1 MKKYYFRFFLFVI
14 VILLAISAITVVYM
28 NYYSNTVHERYEAV
42 YEESIDNARA
52 HLDQYVTEAFQTL
65 EELQDGEHF
74 DVPTGYYAI
83 GTLGRKEIK
92 KHEAPASIK
101 AESIND
107 TIFNYV
113 SGSALKDSY
122 GFSYPYV
129 MTFSTFFDNDL
140 VIYSKPTNNPDEYIL
155 LYEKLEDFN
164 KKISVLN
171 LDNIIMV
178 DDNGLVMASH
188 DTFKYDKLYSEASTS
203 AFIPS
208 EFGDM
213 DTNTTLRISLDG
225 VPLYL
230 IKTKMDVP
238 QYYVVGYINSQVIDD
253 ALKADNIRNGVFVGL
268 TILFSFG
275 GAVLIFTT
283 YFVLSRN
290 YVNVS
295 IAKGKYSLFVGKG
308 GDIIKRNRKFKKEY
322 KYSTISASL
331 MNNELGVPNTVGDS
345 DLILRMINRAGEQ
358 TYLRF
363 LSTKTLYGYRML
375 GTDAT
380 AFMNV
385 YLEARYLSNC
395 DYLTRLPNLTQLDI
409 DYQKACFESGNE
421 QFCFEFIDIID
432 MERYKVMFGQS
443 FYDQLKINFSKRLN
457 NIFNG
462 MVYQSSDTRFLIFTR
477 ETTITKFLTTEL
489 DKYSSLINAPIRV
502 ETQFLILEFKGGHSK
517 PFLAKERPLL
527 ETMLNQARLALTAAT
542 ESAGR
547 SIVGYYDTL
556 MHGDSVKYENRDAV
570 LELLESDL
578 LTLNY
583 QPQQNLHTGAIV
595 GFEALIRPKKK
606 LNMPILNFIEHAER
620 NGSIIEL
627 GNFVYRTAMSFAKKI
642 EHTGVLVAMNVSPV
656 QLMQEGFVS
665 TFLHFYKSFDLKPHS
680 IAIEI
685 TESFLMSNYNR
696 VLRILNML
704 SSAGVDIHLD
714 DFGTVYSSMLYLKRL
729 PISTIKIDR
738 EFIRDINFN
747 GYSKMV
753 VGIIAQSATHL
764 KLKSIAEGVETS
776 EQAETLRELKCDI
789 IQGYHVGRAIEDT
802 AAFELLGITPQD
814 VPETPE
820 IVIAEPPKPQTP
832 EDFIDSLEPA
842 DQSTQTKNEN
852 PN

>member
-1 MKKYYFRFFLFVI
+1 M
-14 VILLAISAITVVYM
+14 AISAITTLYLT
-28 NYYSNTVHERYEAV
+28 YHSDTIHERYEAV
-42 YEESIDNARA
+42 YGESVANAASHMDEYVVDSFRV
-52 HLDQYVTEAFQTL
+52 LDAL
-65 EELQDGEHF
+65 KDGEHF
-74 DVPTGYYAI
+74 EIPTGYYAI
-83 GTLGRKEIK
+83 GTITPEEIK
-92 KHEAPASIK
+92 KHELPNHIIVEKLTSKI
-101 AESIND
+101 
-107 TIFNYV
+107 IFDNV
-113 SGSALKDSY
+113 SGALLKDKH
-122 GFSYPYV
+122 GDPYPYV
-129 MTFSTFFDNDL
+129 MTFGTFFDTDL
-140 VIYSKPTNNPDEYIL
+140 VIYAKPTANPESYIL
-155 LYEKLEDFN
+155 LFEKLEDFR
-164 KKISVLN
+164 KKMSVLN
-171 LDNIIMV
+171 LDNVIMT
-178 DDNGLVMASH
+178 DDNGIVMASF
-188 DTFKYDKLYSEASTS
+188 DSSFKHDKLYSSASAS
-203 AFIPS
+203 AFSPA

-213 DTNTTLRISLDG
+213 DTNTTLRISVDG
-225 VPLYL
+225 VPSYL
-230 IKTKMDVP
+230 IKRKMNVP
-238 QYYVVGYINSQVIDD
+238 QYYTVGYINSQSIDD
-253 ALKADNIRNGVFVGL
+253 AIVADNIRNGVFVAL
-268 TILFSFG
+268 TIIFSFG
-275 GAVLIFTT
+275 GAVLIFLT
-283 YFVLSRN
+283 YFILSRN

-295 IAKGKYSLFVGKG
+295 IAKGKYSLFVSKG
-308 GDIIKRNRKFKKEY
+308 GDILKRNRKFRKEF
-322 KYSTISASL
+322 KYNTITGSL
-331 MNNELGVPNTVGDS
+331 MNNELGVPNTVGDT
-345 DLILRMINRAGEQ
+345 DLILRMNNRNSEQ
-358 TYLRF
+358 KYLRF

-395 DYLTRLPNLTQLDI
+395 DYITRLPNLTQLDI

-489 DKYSSLINAPIRV
+489 DKYASLISAPIRV

-517 PFLAKERPLL
+517 TFLAKERPLL

-570 LELLESDL
+570 LELLESDM

-627 GNFVYRTAMSFAKKI
+627 GNFVYRTAMTFAKKLENTDVI
-642 EHTGVLVAMNVSPV
+642 VAMNVSPV

-665 TFLHFYKSFDLKPHS
+665 TFLHFYKSFDLRPHS

-696 VLRILNML
+696 VLKILNML
-704 SSAGVDIHLD
+704 NSEGVDIHLD

-764 KLKSIAEGVETS
+764 KLKSIAEGVETG

-789 IQGYHVGRAIEDT
+789 IQGYHVGRAMEDT
-802 AAFELLGITPQD
+802 VALQLLGITPQD
-814 VPETPE
+814 VPQAPE
-820 IVIAEPPKPQTP
+820 IEIAEPPKPQTP
-832 EDFIDSLEPA
+832 EDFIDSLET
-842 DQSTQTKNEN
+842 QKSSTQTQNEN
-852 PN
+852 S